1 MINLTLAIIAMLS
14 LIVAAIMTV
23 VAWTMVREERRRS
36 AARVAVL
43 TAAIHDHDDLLI
55 QPRSGAG
62 HEALPAE
69 PTTRSRQRLAAAGVV
84 ALLAVGAVTGL
95 VLLAEG
101 SRGRAGTISAHVA
114 PPAIVPLELI
124 ALEQDRDESRLVVR
138 GIVRNPAS
146 AAKLNGLTVVVL
158 VFSGDGGYIG
168 SGRAPVATTSLAA
181 GAEAPFVVTLPDA
194 DSVDRYRVSFRTDD
208 RIVPHIDRRGR
219 NPIGRTE

>member
-1 MINLTLAIIAMLS
+1 MINVALAIITMIS

-23 VAWTMVREERRRS
+23 VAWTTVRDERRRS

-43 TAAIHDHDDLLI
+43 TAAIHGHDDLPIL
-55 QPRSGAG
+55 PRSVGG
-62 HEALPAE
+62 LDALPVE
-69 PTTRSRQRLAAAGVV
+69 PTTQSGRRFAAAGVV
-84 ALLAVGAVTGL
+84 ALVAVGAVTGL

-101 SRGRAGTISAHVA
+101 SRGRAGTVPAHA
-114 PPAIVPLELI
+114 TSPAVVPLELI
-124 ALEQDRDESRLVVR
+124 ALEQDRDDTRLIVR
-138 GIVRNPAS
+138 GIVRNPGS

-158 VFSGDGGYIG
+158 LFSGDGGFIG
-168 SGRAPVATTSLAA
+168 SGTAPVATASLAA